1 MSQPS
6 THQPSHQPPF
16 AQPPQTPPPLPPQ
29 PQVPT
34 PENARP
40 RRKKLRLVLILI
52 AALLGSF
59 IVYALARPE
68 RGSVA
73 TRSAGDTT
81 ASGAQTPASLAP
93 GETQTS
99 SALDL
104 RAGDCYNNEDLPP
117 ADGSTVRISSV
128 ELTSCDSTH
137 TAQVITKVA
146 YKITDNYEDIR
157 ANQAPLDCD
166 QQVRAKV
173 QPGILADTA
182 YQLVIISPADQAS
195 WTHSPAIAC
204 VLLSAAPHVGSA
216 LIA

>member
-6 THQPSHQPPF
+6 THQPPHPPF
-16 AQPPQTPPPLPPQ
+16 GQPPQTPPLLPPQ
-29 PQVPT
+29 PPMPT
-34 PENARP
+34 QDNGRPP
-40 RRKKLRLVLILI
+40 RRKLRLVLIVI
-52 AALLGSF
+52 GALVGSF

-68 RGSVA
+68 RASVA
-73 TRSAGDTT
+73 TGSAGGTT
-81 ASGAQTPASLAP
+81 ATSAQTPASLAP

-128 ELTSCDSTH
+128 ELTSCASAH
-137 TAQVITKVA
+137 TAQVITKLS

-157 ANQAPLDCD
+157 ANKAPLDCD
-166 QQVRAKV
+166 EQFRGKVR
-173 QPGILADTA
+173 PDILADVA
-182 YQLVIISPADQAS
+182 YKLVIISPADQAS
-195 WTHSPAIAC
+195 WTRGPAVAC
-204 VLLSAAPHVGSA
+204 VLFSETPHVGSA